1 MTDQMKR
8 RAEDTSDMS
17 LAISEHHYV
26 IKKHA
31 AMLGEIKDICKANA
45 DGVSELKLANKDFT
59 DKFHK
64 HVEKEDSFEKVLTD
78 LSVNMEK
85 VIDYTNKMEY
95 GAWLMSKIKVIAMWI
110 TAVSAGGWSASEI
123 LKYFNR
129 HQNIMKITKVY
140 LAIEKAC
147 NSD

>member
-1 MTDQMKR
+1 
-8 RAEDTSDMS
+8 
-17 LAISEHHYV
+17 
-26 IKKHA
+26 
-31 AMLGEIKDICKANA
+31 MLGEIKDICKANA
-45 DGVSELKLANKDFT
+45 DGVSELKSANKDFT
-59 DKFHK
+59 DKFFK

-78 LSVNMEK
+78 LSFNMDK

-129 HQNIMKITKVY
+129 H
-140 LAIEKAC
+140 
-147 NSD
+147 